1 VAAWELLTQV
11 ENIDNT
17 ATAQDVADQLGAF
30 GITIDVRRV
39 PYDQMSDML
48 DGGRFQLA
56 IGMWGAPDG
65 WRPYFGLDQSVLQYV
80 PPLTRGPGA
89 GFALQQQT
97 RDFGT
102 VDLRKTIDATSLGV
116 DVARQRALVRKMALV
131 FNELLP
137 ILPLW
142 ERQGNNP
149 IVAGARV
156 AGWPKPDDPIYLNS
170 PYADSFVIMM
180 LLTGRLHPPA

>member
-11 ENIDNT
+11 ELPDNA
-17 ATAQDVADQLGAF
+17 ATAQDFADQLGAL

-39 PYDQMSDML
+39 PAAQMPDML
-48 DGGRFQLA
+48 DAGNFQLA
-56 IGMWGAPDG
+56 IAEWGALDG
-65 WRPYFGLDQSVLQYV
+65 WHPYFSFVQSVLQNV
-80 PPLTRGPGA
+80 PPATRGPGA
-89 GFALQQQT
+89 GFSPMQQT
-97 RDFGT
+97 KDFGM
-102 VDLRKTIDATSLGV
+102 VDLRKTIDATALGV
-116 DVARQRALVRKMALV
+116 NLARQSALVRKMALV

-180 LLTGRLHPPA
+180 LLTGRLRPSA